1 MATQAQIKKIHVLKK
16 ERGLTD
22 EQYRTFLRDRY
33 GVESSKDLSNRQ
45 ASDFIEFLLQLGLS
59 AAGSRLVPPA
69 DPDPEL
75 DDLLDDP
82 EWTTLQRILA
92 KLEGIETRLAR
103 LERLVE
109 RLESKSSSSQ
119 DQPIKKRKRPK
130 IRYPDDPSLL
140 NSRFGLGA

>member
-1 MATQAQIKKIHVLKK
+1 MATQAQIKKIHVLKREK
-16 ERGLTD
+16 NLTD

-59 AAGSRLVPPA
+59 AAGLRLVPP
-69 DPDPEL
+69 DPPRPPEPEP

-109 RLESKSSSSQ
+109 RLESKSSFV
-119 DQPIKKRKRPK
+119 QPTKRKRPK
-130 IRYPDDPSLL
+130 IRRPDDPALL
-140 NSRFGLGA
+140 F